1 MKKRIVG
8 LLAVLVVLASLV
20 VIPTSMASA
29 STNATVSIGATP
41 EYLCMTLTFNDSHDT
56 SWALGTV
63 SASSV
68 YWWDDEGGAQVSPF
82 PGALANANCAGN
94 ITNCGSIASDVTA
107 EVANFTGGVG
117 WTITVGAPGANT
129 VQVTAYPEGC
139 ADEATG
145 TELANAPTDL
155 PLFENIA
162 AAASLGIE
170 LSLETG
176 TFTDGVAKASTGVVF
191 TIIAHT

>member
-8 LLAVLVVLASLV
+8 LLAVLVVLTSLV

-29 STNATVSIGATP
+29 TTTAVVSIGATP
-41 EYLCMTLTFNDSHDT
+41 EYLCMTLTFNDSHDG

-63 SASSV
+63 STSSV

-94 ITNCGSIASDVTA
+94 ITNCGSITSDITVECA
-107 EVANFTGGVG
+107 DFTGGVG
-117 WTITVGAPGANT
+117 WNLTVGAPGADT
-129 VQVTAYPEGC
+129 VQVTAYMESC

-145 TELANAPTDL
+145 TEVDNAPTKLYDDITAL
-155 PLFENIA
+155 QV
-162 AAASLGIE
+162 LGVE

-191 TIIAHT
+191 TITA